1 MAYVEVDE
9 PIVLDSTGQDIKDEL
24 TAIKSAV
31 QGLGTALGSDKANIS
46 GDNIASPATF
56 RQNIGL
62 SVSTTTTGT
71 NGGVLRKYDCVVQ
84 LKFDNANVTN
94 RGSIPSD
101 YRPNARILTSCV
113 LKKLSTNKWYQGMI
127 SIDTTGGFTIYYMN
141 TDGTITDITTNSD
154 WTISVSVAY
163 IN

>member
-1 MAYVEVDE
+1 MATQLSRAVTDGTVQ
-9 PIVLDSTGQDIKDEL
+9 STN
-24 TAIKSAV
+24 TAIGALTSAV
-31 QGLGTALGSDKANIS
+31 QGLGTTLGADKANIS
-46 GDNIASPATF
+46 GDNIANPSAF
-56 RQNIGL
+56 RTNIGL

-163 IN
+163 VN

>member
-1 MAYVEVDE
+1 MAEVTT
-9 PIVLDSTGQDIKDEL
+9 PIITDSTGQSIAS
-24 TAIKSAV
+24 AIS
-31 QGLGTALGSDKANIS
+31 GLGQTLGANKADIDGS
-46 GDNIASPATF
+46 NIANTSAF
-56 RQNIGL
+56 RTNIGL
-62 SVSTTTTGT
+62 SVSTTTTGI

-84 LKFDNANVTN
+84 LKFDNVNVTN

-141 TDGTITDITTNSD
+141 TDGTIADITTNSD
-154 WTISVSVAY
+154 WTISVSVTY